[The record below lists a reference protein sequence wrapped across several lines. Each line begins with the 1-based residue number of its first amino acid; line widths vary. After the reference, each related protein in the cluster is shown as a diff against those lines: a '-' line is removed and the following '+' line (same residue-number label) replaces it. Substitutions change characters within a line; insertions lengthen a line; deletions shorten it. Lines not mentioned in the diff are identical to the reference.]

1 MKSILLK
8 KAYFFA
14 GTERP
19 KEAPETALK
28 IAFLN
33 KSLKWKA
40 GLAPKQKHS
49 TLYDCLKRRCRNYT
63 PFTTFNQ

>member
-1 MKSILLK
+1 MKSFLLK

-28 IAFLN
+28 IAFLS

-40 GLAPKQKHS
+40 GLAPEQKYT
-49 TLYDCLKRRCRNYT
+49 TL
-63 PFTTFNQ
+63 